1 MKIRSTPFRGMFS
14 SMAIEYR
21 EETLTANRVE
31 VNDERMGIF
40 HGSSSSLVLR
50 YAHLEGRIFGG
61 MSVQD
66 LDNCYRSDDDG
77 IELRTYTMS
86 VEFDRCY
93 RFGTSIWRIAKSR
106 GHEWLGKFKVVI

>member
-1 MKIRSTPFRGMFS
+1 MFS
-14 SMAIEYR
+14 SMAIEYS

-61 MSVQD
+61 MPVQD
-66 LDNCYRSDDDG
+66 LDKYYRSDDDG
-77 IELRTYTMS
+77 IEFRTYTMS
-86 VEFDRCY
+86 V
-93 RFGTSIWRIAKSR
+93 
-106 GHEWLGKFKVVI
+106 